1 MSGVGLGGVATIL
14 GAYYENEKKRR
25 EQGDFTFIC
34 IGSVKSLRYH
44 TKQKKNMIKKNMIG
58 FKF

>member
-1 MSGVGLGGVATIL
+1 MGLGGVATIL
-14 GAYYENEKKRR
+14 GAYYENEKKKARTGR
-25 EQGDFTFIC
+25 FTFTC

-44 TKQKKNMIKKNMIG
+44 TKQKKNMSKKNMIG

>member
-25 EQGDFTFIC
+25 EQGDFTLTC
-34 IGSVKSLRYH
+34 IVSVKSLRYQ
-44 TKQKKNMIKKNMIG
+44 TKQKKNMNKKNKIS